1 MLNKSTLFEYSIGKC
16 SLHVLDPPCDAF
28 SRTYPERRN
37 QSTVSHLA
45 LSFVRKNDADHTI
58 YIAISDFIL
67 ANIIMNYYEQQST
80 VFSLNFENK
89 QMSLHIL
96 KSRFN
101 YSFINSLKWHPSVWW
116 MFKKIKWYV

>member
-89 QMSLHIL
+89 QISLHIL

-101 YSFINSLKWHPSVWW
+101 YSFINSLK
-116 MFKKIKWYV
+116 